1 MTIAGR
7 VDRKSETWS
16 SRFGFIMAA
25 VGSSVGLG
33 NIWRFTYMT
42 GQNGGGAFVLAYLA
56 CLVLI
61 AFPLLASEYAIGRR
75 SGHSAVESVQALAR
89 ASGKSEMWGVV
100 GWVGMLSA
108 FFILTFYCVVSSWLM
123 AYAPLAFSGAFAGAF
138 GDGAANQADAIG
150 ASEMRFDDIT
160 SNLPLMM
167 GCLALF
173 IAAAVVVV
181 GLGVKRGIERASILL
196 MPAFVLLFLVLL
208 GFAAAEGAFSVA
220 FSFLTDVR
228 IEDVSFSML
237 LDALSQS
244 FFATGVGAAVMITY
258 GAYLPRETDVPRSA
272 AIVAGAD
279 TAVAIVA
286 ALTVFSLVFAVGSDP
301 TSGMGLL
308 FVNLP
313 IGLAAMPLGWVIGG
327 LFFILA
333 LFAALASSISLMEV
347 AVSWLDERTGVTR
360 WGAAAGVGFAA
371 FVVGGGYVFSR
382 EYLGF
387 VDFIAASVMM
397 PLGGFLIAIFAGWV
411 IEKKMMEAELGTP
424 FFRVWRP
431 LVRWLAPA
439 VVGIV
444 LVFGALDKA
453 QDGGWLVAPDALTGL
468 LGENP

>member
-7 VDRKSETWS
+7 VGRKSETWS

-42 GQNGGGAFVLAYLA
+42 GESGGGAFVLAYLA

-61 AFPLLASEYAIGRR
+61 AFPLLATEYAIGRR

-89 ASGKSEMWGVV
+89 ASGKSELWGVV

-123 AYAPLAFSGAFAGAF
+123 AYAPLAFSGVFAETATHG
-138 GDGAANQADAIG
+138 DAIG
-150 ASEMRFDDIT
+150 ASEARFDQIT
-160 SNLPLMM
+160 SDLPLLL

-181 GLGVKRGIERASILL
+181 GLGVKRGIERASTIL
-196 MPAFVLLFLVLL
+196 MPVFVLLFLVLL
-208 GFAAAEGAFSVA
+208 GFAATEGAFASAVN
-220 FSFLTDVR
+220 FLTDVR
-228 IEDVSFSML
+228 IEDFSFSMM

-258 GAYLPRETDVPRSA
+258 GAYLKGDADVPRSA

-301 TSGMGLL
+301 TSGLGLL

-313 IGLAAMPLGWVIGG
+313 LGLAAMPMGWLVGG
-327 LFFILA
+327 LFFLLA

-360 WGAAAGVGFAA
+360 WGAAMGVGFAV
-371 FVVGGGYVFSR
+371 FVIGGGYVFSR
-382 EYLGF
+382 DYIAF

-397 PLGGFLIAIFAGWV
+397 PLGGLLIAIFAGWV
-411 IEKKMMEAELGTP
+411 IEKKMMEAELGKP
-424 FFRVWRP
+424 FFRIWRP
-431 LVRWLAPA
+431 LVRWGAPA
-439 VVGIV
+439 VIGVV
-444 LVFGALDKA
+444 LVMGVIEKI
-453 QDGGWLVAPDALTGL
+453 QRGGWLGV
-468 LGENP
+468 